1 MLDILLQID
10 LETLRTIRQ
19 VSEVIPML
27 LGLAISYLAYTAYR
41 QNQSRPML
49 YIAAG
54 FVLVLFVQAPLALLL
69 VYLLEL
75 PTPVLNS
82 IIQIPEFIGLALI
95 LYGLWMP
102 RRD

>member
-1 MLDILLQID
+1 MLDIPLQID

-19 VSEVIPML
+19 VSEVVPMI

-49 YIAAG
+49 YIAVG
-54 FVLVLFVQAPLALLL
+54 FMLVLFVQAPLALIL

-82 IIQIPEFIGLALI
+82 IVQIPEFIGLGLI

>member
-1 MLDILLQID
+1 
-10 LETLRTIRQ
+10 

-54 FVLVLFVQAPLALLL
+54 FVLVLFVQAPLALILIY
-69 VYLLEL
+69 VLEL

-82 IIQIPEFIGLALI
+82 IIQIPEFIGLGLI